1 MSEMIAFT
9 GDLNFINL
17 ADVFQIIG
25 GNGGTGVL
33 YMRSPFAPGPGMIH
47 FRNGN
52 PINASSGS
60 LKGLDAVYSLFGWT
74 EGKFEFHLK
83 TVQENPVIKKRRMDI
98 VLDALRRVDDGAIK
112 KVGPPSV
119 TKGDFE
125 KGGEGAEKRLPVI
138 KGPMVDYNDV
148 VRDETFSDGERI
160 VREGGHGKW
169 IWIIHEGT
177 ARVTKETASGILD
190 IARLGP
196 GCFIG
201 SFKSLL
207 FGEHERSAT
216 VTAEGEVQLCV
227 LDADSIH
234 AEFASL
240 SKNTRRLLLSMNDR
254 LIKIN
259 ERAVDLYLKKDHT
272 PSLKDKKLILKKGS
286 TKEDLFKIKEGEAY
300 IIGRNQK
307 VNLPLLTLGEDDTF
321 GYVPFLDFGHEPRS
335 ASVLASD
342 GLKVEKLDIQ
352 RIQEEYDRLSNTSR
366 NMIYVLGS
374 CITMSTHLLYDLHKK
389 L

>member
-1 MSEMIAFT
+1 MSEKIAFT

-25 GNGGTGVL
+25 GNSGTGVL
-33 YMRSPFAPGPGMIH
+33 SMRCPFAPGPGIIH
-47 FRNGN
+47 FKNGN

-74 EGKFEFHLK
+74 EGSFEFSLK
-83 TVQENPVIKKRRMDI
+83 TVPENPVIKKSRMEI
-98 VLDALRRVDDGAIK
+98 VLDALRMVDDGAIE

-119 TKGDFE
+119 AKDAPEKGDGAAE
-125 KGGEGAEKRLPVI
+125 KGLPVI
-138 KGPMVDYNDV
+138 KGPMVDYMYV

-177 ARVTKETASGILD
+177 VRVTRETSSGTLD

-201 SFKSLL
+201 SFKALL

-234 AEFASL
+234 TEFAAL
-240 SKNTRRLLLSMNDR
+240 SKNTRSLLLSLNDR
-254 LIKIN
+254 LSKIN
-259 ERAVDLYLKKDHT
+259 KRAVDFYLKKDRM
-272 PSLKDKKLILKKGS
+272 PSLKDKKLILK
-286 TKEDLFKIKEGEAY
+286 
-300 IIGRNQK
+300 
-307 VNLPLLTLGEDDTF
+307 
-321 GYVPFLDFGHEPRS
+321 
-335 ASVLASD
+335 
-342 GLKVEKLDIQ
+342 
-352 RIQEEYDRLSNTSR
+352 
-366 NMIYVLGS
+366 
-374 CITMSTHLLYDLHKK
+374 
-389 L
+389 